1 MPQNHING
9 NIEMEGVFRATYN
22 IFLSSEL
29 VTSTES
35 WDISQNSVYYES
47 YLTHLI

>member
-1 MPQNHING
+1 MPTTLNFLKFMPQNYING
-9 NIEMEGVFRATYN
+9 NVEMEGVFRATYN

-35 WDISQNSVYYES
+35 
-47 YLTHLI
+47 